1 MFKQRVTPR
10 VAPRILPVVIALGA
24 GLALAQQPPPG
35 SAPTHIASATPP
47 TQSIVQSRLGVY
59 VFPKNGQSPDKQQ
72 ADELHCY
79 GWAKGQTGYDPIA
92 TPPASQQA
100 PVQAATTVPQNTP
113 ATGATRGAAVG
124 AVGGAIG
131 GNAGKGA
138 AIGAGVG
145 VLRGARQQ
153 RAADEQNSANQQA
166 AAQAQAQQQQAAASQ
181 MAGFRKA
188 FSACLDGSGYTVR

>member
-10 VAPRILPVVIALGA
+10 LITVVLALGT
-24 GLALAQQPPPG
+24 GLALAQQPPPAN
-35 SAPTHIASATPP
+35 APTHVASATPP

-72 ADELHCY
+72 ADEMHCY

-92 TPPASQQA
+92 APSPAQQA
-100 PVQAATTVPQNTP
+100 PVQASTTVPQNTP

-124 AVGGAIG
+124 AIGGAIG

-145 VLRGARQQ
+145 LIRGNRQQ
-153 RAADEQNSANQQA
+153 READEQNSANQQA

>member
-10 VAPRILPVVIALGA
+10 VRPYVLGVVSALGP

-35 SAPTHIASATPP
+35 NAPTHVASATPP
-47 TQSIVQSRLGVY
+47 TQSLVQSRLGVY
-59 VFPKNGQSPDKQQ
+59 VFPKNGQSPNKQQ
-72 ADELHCY
+72 TDELHCY
-79 GWAKGQTGYDPIA
+79 DWAKGRTGYDPIA
-92 TPPASQQA
+92 APPPSQQA

-145 VLRGARQQ
+145 AIRGNRQ
-153 RAADEQNSANQQA
+153 RREAEEQNSANQQA